1 MQDVTPAVEIRSMR
15 EQGVPQTLLSGIKVR
30 MRTVTPDRLL
40 RGGRVP
46 DILTPLVTKML
57 FETVP
62 NEELDKFIEPRQQ
75 VAENLAMIDSLNVVC
90 EEALLY
96 PRIVADP
103 VADDEIRAD
112 DLTLAD
118 RGWVFKLA
126 FQEAHILR
134 RFRLEQARDVRD
146 VLDGTE
152 ELLPA
157 ESTTAHSGPANGLS
171 S

>member
-1 MQDVTPAVEIRSMR
+1 MDVTPASEIRSMR
-15 EQGVPQTLLSGIKVR
+15 EQGVPQTLLSGIKVQ

-40 RGGRVP
+40 RSGRVP
-46 DILTPLVTKML
+46 DILTPLVNKML
-57 FETVP
+57 FESVP
-62 NEELDKFIEPRQQ
+62 NEELDKFIEPREQTK
-75 VAENLAMIDSLNVVC
+75 ENLEMIDSLNVVC

-134 RFRLEQARDVRD
+134 RFRLEQTRDVEVGDDSGRD
-146 VLDGTE
+146 EHAAQRLVEHTR
-152 ELLPA
+152 
-157 ESTTAHSGPANGLS
+157 PANGLPG
-171 S
+171 